1 MKNNN
6 WFRTPYKLFEDERL
20 TATDIFILSMLIDFA
35 KVSENNTT
43 YIVTI
48 TQQKIIDILH
58 LSRMQV
64 YRSITNLENTGYIF
78 TKERTKYNTTYFIP
92 IENTIEPKL
101 RDQKPNINY

>member
-1 MKNNN
+1 
-6 WFRTPYKLFEDERL
+6 
-20 TATDIFILSMLIDFA
+20 MLIDFA

-78 TKERTKYNTTYFIP
+78 AKERTKYNTTYFIP